1 MIGFSTFTTFVRIAL
16 FAITVGSIRGHIR
29 SHIILANN
37 NTSDI
42 SRILHHDQWTS
53 LVVSEASIFALVA
66 RILALKYV
74 LGKTAY
80 KNLNKFND

>member
-1 MIGFSTFTTFVRIAL
+1 MHMLIGFSTFTTFVRIAAL
-16 FAITVGSIRGHIR
+16 FAITVGSIRSHVR

-37 NTSDI
+37 NTSDT

-53 LVVSEASIFALVA
+53 LVVSESSIFALFA

-74 LGKTAY
+74 LGKTA
-80 KNLNKFND
+80 